1 MLHTKLKISFIVIGL
16 MMVLPLSSAFAIPT
30 LQFYLEGSTY
40 DYGTESWFIETS
52 SPLNLWVI
60 GDVGHY
66 GEIED
71 VSLVAAVYTS
81 ELSGGSISVTPTT
94 TSVITDP
101 STPGTPSLT
110 VDPNVTPN
118 NGERPLLGDGSAL
131 PSHGIYV
138 PTRDAF
144 DDGVSFFQWDI
155 GDFELTDSPIG
166 DFIDAFPTEFPSDG
180 QVNAYSIDIS
190 GFSYVHFDAFDH
202 IRIGNGRNGKI
213 KYVFA
218 PFSHDAFTVP
228 ESKTWLLLGTCLLFV
243 VVVGRKAKVLDKY

>member
-52 SPLNLWVI
+52 SP
-60 GDVGHY
+60 
-66 GEIED
+66 
-71 VSLVAAVYTS
+71 
-81 ELSGGSISVTPTT
+81 SISVTPTT

-243 VVVGRKAKVLDKY
+243 VVVGRRAKVLDKY